1 MCSNRTL
8 LARVPALVAAACEF
22 ATAAALDDEAL
33 QCFVASL
40 APTGHLRLHGLSERA
55 VVDEI
60 AAVSFLP
67 CNDGRFVAPAHAATF
82 RSASAAS
89 AASEAGVLG
98 DIQAFL
104 GDCGYALVAPEHFGD
119 MNPACIG
126 GFGHAC
132 TCSCH
137 LLPPPPTAAQHHLLL
152 THEDIARSHH
162 AVLTGVAV
170 LEGEALLHL
179 CRRYSAAAVNG
190 AFAAWLCAVLWQ
202 SLSFTEDQMLEAQQ
216 LRLFPNTQGERVSL
230 QTLKVCAEA
239 VCMLCSCVCV
249 HVHVCVCVR
258 VCVCSC

>member
-1 MCSNRTL
+1 MQL
-8 LARVPALVAAACEF
+8 PLA
-22 ATAAALDDEAL
+22 
-33 QCFVASL
+33 S
-40 APTGHLRLHGLSERA
+40 
-55 VVDEI
+55 
-60 AAVSFLP
+60 
-67 CNDGRFVAPAHAATF
+67 
-82 RSASAAS
+82 
-89 AASEAGVLG
+89 
-98 DIQAFL
+98 
-104 GDCGYALVAPEHFGD
+104 
-119 MNPACIG
+119 
-126 GFGHAC
+126 
-132 TCSCH
+132 
-137 LLPPPPTAAQHHLLL
+137 PPPTAAQHHLLL

>member
-137 LLPPPPTAAQHHLLL
+137 LLPPLP
-152 THEDIARSHH
+152 
-162 AVLTGVAV
+162 
-170 LEGEALLHL
+170 LLHNIT
-179 CRRYSAAAVNG
+179 C
-190 AFAAWLCAVLWQ
+190 C
-202 SLSFTEDQMLEAQQ
+202 
-216 LRLFPNTQGERVSL
+216 
-230 QTLKVCAEA
+230 
-239 VCMLCSCVCV
+239 
-249 HVHVCVCVR
+249 
-258 VCVCSC
+258 